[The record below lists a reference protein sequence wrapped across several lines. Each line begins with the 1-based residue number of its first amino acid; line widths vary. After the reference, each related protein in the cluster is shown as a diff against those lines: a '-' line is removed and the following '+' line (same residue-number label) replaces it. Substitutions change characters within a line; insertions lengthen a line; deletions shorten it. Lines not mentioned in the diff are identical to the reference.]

1 MVDEVHR
8 ARSVETHMD
17 EPLVSDEEENSI
29 DLASLL
35 NSLYEGRR
43 TILVT
48 TVVVFAIAT
57 CAAFL
62 IPPRYTS
69 KASFIPPT
77 TSSSST
83 ASALAG
89 QLSQLSG
96 LGAGSLMGGIK
107 SPSDLYVGILKSRS
121 VRSELIKRFDLKGVY
136 SVKKESEAE
145 KLLASHS
152 DFDIGIKDSIVT
164 ISVTD
169 KSPARA
175 RDMANAYLDV
185 LRETNGHLAL
195 TESSQRRLFFGQQ
208 LAKEKDDLA
217 NAEVEL
223 KKTQET
229 SGLIAPMGQTAAEIQ
244 IIADTRAQI
253 ASRQVEL
260 SALRQSATEQN
271 PQLIRLQSEIKDLE
285 GQLSRLQTGAGKSG
299 GGAIP
304 TAKLPALALDYVRK
318 SREVKYH
325 EVLFE
330 MLSRQYEA
338 ARIDE
343 AREAPLLQVLDIASY
358 PDAKS
363 FPPRMLMMLGG
374 LILGCLAGS
383 GWVLLHER
391 FATFFASLRFGKNP

>member
-1 MVDEVHR
+1 MIEELQHPAEAPVVGGN
-8 ARSVETHMD
+8 
-17 EPLVSDEEENSI
+17 EPFVSPLEPNSI
-29 DLASLL
+29 DAVALMQKLRRNA
-35 NSLYEGRR
+35 R
-43 TILVT
+43 TILVF
-48 TVVVFAIAT
+48 TVVAFAVAV
-57 CAAFL
+57 AAAYL

-69 KASFIPPT
+69 QASFIPPP

-89 QLSQLSG
+89 QLAQISG

-107 SPSDLYVGILKSRS
+107 SPGDLYVGILKSRS
-121 VRSELIKRFDLKGVY
+121 VRSNLVKRFDLKSVY
-136 SVKKESEAE
+136 HLKKESEAE
-145 KLLASHS
+145 KRLASNS
-152 DFDIGIKDSIVT
+152 DFDIGLKDSIVT

-169 KSPARA
+169 KSAARA
-175 RDMANAYLDV
+175 QDVTNAYLDV
-185 LRETNGHLAL
+185 LRETNGRLAL
-195 TESSQRRLFFGQQ
+195 SEASQRRLFFEQQ

-217 NAEVEL
+217 DAEVEL

-229 SGLIAPMGQTAAEIQ
+229 SGLIAPGGQTASEIQ
-244 IIADTRAQI
+244 IIAETRAQI
-253 ASRQVEL
+253 AARQVEM
-260 SALRQSATEQN
+260 SSLRQSATEQN
-271 PQLIRLQSEIKDLE
+271 PQLIRLQSEIADLQ
-285 GQLSRLQTGAGKSG
+285 GQLSRLQTGSGKSE

-325 EVLFE
+325 EFLFE

-338 ARIDE
+338 ARFDE

-363 FPPRMLMMLGG
+363 FPPRMLIMLGG

-383 GWVLLHER
+383 GWALLHDR
-391 FATFFASLRFGKNP
+391 FAALLASFK

>member
-1 MVDEVHR
+1 
-8 ARSVETHMD
+8 MD
-17 EPLVSDEEENSI
+17 GPLASDEEENSI

-48 TVVVFAIAT
+48 TVAVFAIAT
-57 CAAFL
+57 SAAFL

-69 KASFIPPT
+69 KGSFIPPT
-77 TSSSST
+77 TNSSST

-121 VRSELIKRFDLKGVY
+121 VGSKLVKRFDLKSVY
-136 SVKKESEAE
+136 RVKKESEAE
-145 KLLASHS
+145 KRLASNS

-175 RDMANAYLDV
+175 QDMTNAYLDV
-185 LRETNGHLAL
+185 LRETNGRLAL
-195 TESSQRRLFFGQQ
+195 SESSQRRLFFGQQ

-217 NAEVEL
+217 DAEVEL

-229 SGLIAPMGQTAAEIQ
+229 SGLIAPVGQSASEIQ
-244 IIADTRAQI
+244 IIAETRAQI
-253 ASRQVEL
+253 AMRQVEL

-271 PQLIRLQSEIKDLE
+271 PQLIRLQSEIADLE
-285 GQLSRLQTGAGKSG
+285 GQLSRLQTGSGKSG

-304 TAKLPALALDYVRK
+304 TAKFPALALDYVRK

-391 FATFFASLRFGKNP
+391 FAAFFASLRSGKNA